1 MPPRSKIAGHIVFVL
16 SVILSFCL
24 KNLNLANNFRT
35 MSARALIFH
44 MSIPCYKTFS
54 WVPLTLEID
63 LLFEN
68 FNPAYNYSTMSDRV
82 LIFHMSI
89 PCDKIFPLVP
99 TIFTLWPTP
108 WSLIYFLENWTV
120 SARVFIFHLII
131 INCYKT
137 DANYHRSQRVFFNNR
152 CLKIRERYLKK
163 GTYTWI
169 SCTGQF

>member
-1 MPPRSKIAGHIVFVL
+1 MSPIGLRRYFIWVFLVTRP
-16 SVILSFCL
+16 
-24 KNLNLANNFRT
+24 FRGYQHLLT
-35 MSARALIFH
+35 LWSWPWRLIFFL
-44 MSIPCYKTFS
+44 KTLTPLITIQQ
-54 WVPLTLEID
+54 WVIELWYFTWVFLV
-63 LLFEN
+63 
-68 FNPAYNYSTMSDRV
+68 S
-82 LIFHMSI
+82 
-89 PCDKIFPLVP
+89 DKIFPLVP
-99 TIFTLWPTP
+99 TIFTLWPRP